1 MVRSGEFW
9 CNPVFTQQA
18 VDISMACFI
27 FGGAMIRN
35 TSLAAFPGFSFV
47 GSAQRV
53 FALSDGTDELQIC
66 PQSHGILD
74 EQVIDDLQGVGFTKM
89 RPHAN
94 VRVDWRGPRVVDA
107 STPWSV
113 SKPYFLKL
121 ADLCRTMGAK
131 AYSVHAGR
139 NPENGGCSLGTMLDN
154 VARIQDTMGI
164 PVAVEGLYPAKGSP
178 FLMAT
183 WEEYEAVLLDGQ
195 TPMAIDLSHLNIL
208 TRRLGSR
215 DDLVAE
221 LLAYPLTLEVHIS
234 GNDGRADSHALCNGQ
249 EFWWP
254 LMDRINPNAV
264 IFDEGTRSTPELE
277 KRTTIH
283 IA

>member
-1 MVRSGEFW
+1 ML
-9 CNPVFTQQA
+9 
-18 VDISMACFI
+18 
-27 FGGAMIRN
+27 RN

-53 FALSDGTDELQIC
+53 FALADGTEELQIC
-66 PQSHGILD
+66 PQNHGVLD
-74 EQVIDDLQGVGFTKM
+74 KKVVNDLQGIGFTKM

-94 VRVDWRGPRVVDA
+94 VRLDWRGPRVVDA

-113 SKPYFLKL
+113 SKSYFQKL
-121 ADLCRTMGAK
+121 ADLSSTMGAT
-131 AYSVHAGR
+131 AYSLHAGR
-139 NPENGGCSLGTMLDN
+139 NTENGGCSLGTMLDN
-154 VARIQDTMGI
+154 VARVRDVLDL

-183 WEEYEAVLLDGQ
+183 WEEYEAVLRDGE

-208 TRRLGSR
+208 TRRSGSR

-221 LLAYPLTLEVHIS
+221 LLAYPQTLEVHIS
-234 GNDGRADSHALCNGQ
+234 GNDGRADSHALCDGQ

-254 LMDRINPNAV
+254 LMEHVNPTAV
-264 IFDEGTRSTPELE
+264 IFDEGTRSTPERE
-277 KRTTIH
+277 KRTTNVY
-283 IA
+283 A

>member
-1 MVRSGEFW
+1 ML
-9 CNPVFTQQA
+9 
-18 VDISMACFI
+18 
-27 FGGAMIRN
+27 RN

-47 GSAQRV
+47 GSARRV
-53 FALSDGTDELQIC
+53 FALADGTEELQIC
-66 PQSHGILD
+66 PQNHGTLD
-74 EQVIDDLQGVGFTKM
+74 EQVIVDLQDIGFTKM

-94 VRVDWRGPRVVDA
+94 VRLDWGGPRMIDA

-113 SKPYFLKL
+113 SKPYFQRL
-121 ADLCRTMGAK
+121 ATLSQFMGAT
-131 AYSVHAGR
+131 AYSIHAGR
-139 NPENGGCSLGTMLDN
+139 NADNSGCSLRTMMDN
-154 VARIQDTMGI
+154 VARVRDTLDL
-164 PVAVEGLYPAKGSP
+164 PVAVEGLYPANGNP

-195 TPMAIDLSHLNIL
+195 TPLAIDLSHLNIL

-254 LMDRINPNAV
+254 LMKHIHPNAV
-264 IFDEGTRSTPELE
+264 VFDEGTRSTPERE
-277 KRTTIH
+277 KRSGTQFH
-283 IA
+283 